1 MAKTNDVETNVINL
15 IGSGTEITGDIQSN
29 SDIRVD
35 GIVSGNLTT
44 KGKLVV
50 GESGKI
56 KGEINCKNADVSGKI
71 EGKINVTEL
80 LTLKPTSLIQGDIAT
95 HRLAIEPGSMF
106 TGNCK
111 MENQKSSNPFEK
123 ARENATEKASN

>member
-1 MAKTNDVETNVINL
+1 MAKTNDIETNVINL

-35 GIVSGNLTT
+35 GSVSGNLTT

-50 GESGKI
+50 GESGRI
-56 KGEINCKNADVSGKI
+56 KGEINCKNADVSGKV
-71 EGKINVTEL
+71 EGKVNVTEL
-80 LTLKPTSLIQGDIAT
+80 LTLKPTSLIQGDIVT

-111 MENQKSSNPFEK
+111 MENQKPANPFEK
-123 ARENATEKASN
+123 VRENTTEKASS

>member
-1 MAKTNDVETNVINL
+1 MAKLNDIETNVINL
-15 IGSGTEITGDIQSN
+15 IGSGTEITGDIMSN

-35 GIVSGNLTT
+35 GSVSGNLTT

-50 GESGKI
+50 GESGRI
-56 KGEINCKNADVSGKI
+56 KGEVNCKNADVSGKV

-80 LTLKPTSLIQGDIAT
+80 LALKPTSLIQGDIAT
-95 HRLAIEPGSMF
+95 HRLAIEPGSVF

-111 MENQKSSNPFEK
+111 MESQKPSNPFEK
-123 ARENATEKASN
+123 SKDITAEKARN